1 LKKCQG
7 RGLFDG
13 RFEMTGARRF
23 FTAAACAAIVLALSA
38 SAGCGQGKGV
48 ISSVTPKKGL
58 AGTGFKISGS
68 SFGKAGDGS
77 KVTVGG
83 RKAKVVA
90 WGDTSITAVVPGELK
105 AGSHKVVVVNAG
117 GKSNAAGYTVHPT
130 YSGSTPLPAMASWL
144 KSEGIDASGY
154 EYSVVAT
161 SAIDPGWKLDKAAK
175 AGSKTY
181 YFLFH
186 EKADGWTIV
195 DVGERLTASQV
206 KAAGA
211 PADLKP

>member
-1 LKKCQG
+1 
-7 RGLFDG
+7 
-13 RFEMTGARRF
+13 MTCARRSL
-23 FTAAACAAIVLALSA
+23 TAAACAALLFALFA

-48 ISSVTPKKGL
+48 IKSVTPKKGL

-68 SFGKAGDGS
+68 SFGKTGGRSA
-77 KVTVGG
+77 VTVGG

-90 WGDTSITAVVPGELK
+90 WGDTSIRAVVPEKLK
-105 AGSHKVVVVNAG
+105 AGAHRVVVVNAG
-117 GKSNAAGYTVHPT
+117 GKSNAASYTVHPT

-144 KSEGIDASGY
+144 KSEGINVSGY

-161 SAIDPGWKLDKAAK
+161 SAIDPEWKLDKAAK
-175 AGSKTY
+175 PGSRTY

-186 EKADGWTIV
+186 KKTDGWTIV

-206 KAAGA
+206 KLAGA